1 MSSYFC
7 CVAAPS
13 YSPARPLPQ
22 ATTYLGL
29 GIVDPRDVI
38 LRFLGHG
45 RDVILRLLGHG
56 VVTMPA
62 RGAMDVRDAVI
73 IVVVLNDLSKR
84 DRGRAGQ

>member
-1 MSSYFC
+1 LLD
-7 CVAAPS
+7 AP
-13 YSPARPLPQ
+13 PAIKVRSECRLGH
-22 ATTYLGL
+22 LGL